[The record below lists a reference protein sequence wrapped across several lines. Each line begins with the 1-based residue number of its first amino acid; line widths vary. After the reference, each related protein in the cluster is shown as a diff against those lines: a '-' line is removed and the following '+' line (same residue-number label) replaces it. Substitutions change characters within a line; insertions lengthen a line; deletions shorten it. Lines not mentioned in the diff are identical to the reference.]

1 MSPRD
6 LNIDDIAPEY
16 RDEISCQE
24 YGGGSRIEG
33 VQFLPLR
40 QFGDEGG
47 YFIELARLTEEGC
60 IAGLDPDEFKVRQSN
75 FSVLLPGAVKAWHV
89 HYKQEDLWFV
99 PPSERILVGLKDLR
113 KDTASTGQ
121 TMRFTMGGGKSQLLL
136 IPRGVAHGCANPW
149 TSNTCMFYFVSQQF
163 SIEDPDERRLAWDA
177 FGAEFWSIH
186 KG

>member
-6 LNIDDIAPEY
+6 LNIDNIAPEY
-16 RDEISCQE
+16 RDDISCQE
-24 YGGGSRIEG
+24 YAGGTPIDG

-60 IAGLDPDEFKVRQSN
+60 IEGLEPDAFKVRQSN
-75 FSVLLPGAVKAWHV
+75 FSVLLPGAVKAWHI
-89 HYKQEDLWFV
+89 HYRQEDLWFV

-113 KDTASTGQ
+113 EASPTKGQ

-149 TSNTCMFYFVSQQF
+149 TTNTFMFYFVSQQF
-163 SIEDPDERRLAWDA
+163 SMEDPDERRLAWDA
-177 FGAEFWSIH
+177 LGAEFWSIH